1 MPSDVAATPSVRIQ
15 IRARGPSGQKIL
27 DLPSFA
33 RVSDLKA
40 AIRSKF
46 ELEAFQIRIGH
57 PSTILELPADETALA
72 DLPMRIVRETL
83 TVAAAPVEVPA
94 AAASANG
101 GRYGDE
107 GVVRRSASPGAQRQ
121 PQPAGTPPPPR
132 SVVPGTGDSAHWTP
146 GFFSQHPS
154 PPHRPQSPPSVVA
167 GSTTSPTRRA
177 TRRDHPP
184 GYREAQD
191 LPEVELPDRNA
202 LLGRW
207 LPRYLPTY
215 HYIEP
220 LWQPV
225 TYSFPMSYSHSLLGP
240 QHEHILPCANG
251 GGHFHA
257 VPCNQFHGMPGHGGW

>member
-1 MPSDVAATPSVRIQ
+1 MPADAAATPSARIQ

-107 GVVRRSASPGAQRQ
+107 GVVRRSASPGARRH
-121 PQPAGTPPPPR
+121 PQPAATPPPPR
-132 SVVPGTGDSAHWTP
+132 
-146 GFFSQHPS
+146 
-154 PPHRPQSPPSVVA
+154 RPQSPPSVFA
-167 GSTTSPTRRA
+167 GSTTSPTRRG

-215 HYIEP
+215 HYTEP
-220 LWQPV
+220 LWQPMA
-225 TYSFPMSYSHSLLGP
+225 YSFPMSYGHGLLGP
-240 QHEHILPCANG
+240 RHEHLLPCANG

-257 VPCNQFHGMPGHGGW
+257 VSCNQFHGMPGYGGW

>member
-1 MPSDVAATPSVRIQ
+1 MPTDAAATPSARIQ
-15 IRARGPSGQKIL
+15 IRARGPTGQKIL

-154 PPHRPQSPPSVVA
+154 PPHRPQSPPSVSQA
-167 GSTTSPTRRA
+167 RRLA
-177 TRRDHPP
+177 RRDEPQEGITHLDIEK
-184 GYREAQD
+184 RRISQ
-191 LPEVELPDRNA
+191 
-202 LLGRW
+202 RW
-207 LPRYLPTY
+207 SSLIAM
-215 HYIEP
+215 HC
-220 LWQPV
+220 WVGGFPV
-225 TYSFPMSYSHSLLGP
+225 TFQPITTLSRCGSP
-240 QHEHILPCANG
+240 
-251 GGHFHA
+251 
-257 VPCNQFHGMPGHGGW
+257 